1 MAKDQKPGPTQF
13 NFESFMTAA
22 VYNVTLQ
29 EAYVAFKKAKSLKAK
44 GQSLDDIRKGL
55 AALANDELRLANG
68 AEFATF
74 IKDKAQFPDARLS
87 EFVDDMAVLAQKLNH
102 GGIAM

>member
-29 EAYVAFKKAKSLKAK
+29 EAYVAFKKAKSLK
-44 GQSLDDIRKGL
+44 
-55 AALANDELRLANG
+55 
-68 AEFATF
+68 
-74 IKDKAQFPDARLS
+74 DKAQFPDARLS